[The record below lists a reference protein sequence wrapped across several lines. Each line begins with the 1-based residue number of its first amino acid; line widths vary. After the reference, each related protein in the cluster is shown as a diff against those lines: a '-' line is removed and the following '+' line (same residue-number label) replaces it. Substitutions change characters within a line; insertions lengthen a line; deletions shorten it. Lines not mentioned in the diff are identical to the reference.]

1 MLSGTTAQVMIEF
14 HFGLFL
20 SSFGPCI
27 LMSVCSACFL
37 ISCFLLPHLC
47 LLLSDFENV
56 SPSVINNSFSGFFDV
71 LLEAVFSSYPL
82 DTSQQ
87 STLHLAQTSML
98 SITMTSSQNR
108 NMMGYL

>member
-1 MLSGTTAQVMIEF
+1 
-14 HFGLFL
+14 
-20 SSFGPCI
+20 
-27 LMSVCSACFL
+27 
-37 ISCFLLPHLC
+37 

-71 LLEAVFSSYPL
+71 LLEAVFSSNPL

-98 SITMTSSQNR
+98 YNNDLLSKQKYDELFINSSE
-108 NMMGYL
+108 

>member
-1 MLSGTTAQVMIEF
+1 MQFQFKLW
-14 HFGLFL
+14 FL

-27 LMSVCSACFL
+27 IMMSVCLACFL
-37 ISCFLLPHLC
+37 ISCLLLLHLC

-71 LLEAVFSSYPL
+71 LLEAVFSPNPH

-108 NMMGYL
+108 NTMSYL